1 MTVPS
6 ASSASSASE
15 PFGAQDVQPAPYAA
29 AARIKRTTVRD
40 IQAYKTRG
48 ERFATLTS
56 YDRLSAAVFD
66 EAGIPL
72 LLVGDSAGN
81 NVLAYDDT
89 LPVTVDELIPLC
101 RAVVRGAPHAMV
113 VADLPFGSYQ
123 SSPEQALAT
132 AVRFVKE
139 TGVQAIKLEGGV
151 GLAPAV
157 HLIVS
162 AGIPVIAHIGFT
174 PQSLHAFGG
183 YRVQGRGADGHQL
196 VRDAAAL
203 AEAGAFAIVLE
214 MVPATVAAQVTKEI
228 AIPTIGIGAGVD
240 CDGQILVW
248 QDMAGLSPKPTP
260 KLVKA
265 YADLRGALR
274 EAAQAYAAEVRDGAF
289 PGPENTYE

>member
-1 MTVPS
+1 MTQS
-6 ASSASSASE
+6 ASTGSA
-15 PFGAQDVQPAPYAA
+15 QPAPYGA

-56 YDRLSAAVFD
+56 YDRQSAAVFD

-89 LPVTVDELIPLC
+89 LPVTVEELLPLC

-123 SSPEQALAT
+123 SSPAQALAT

-139 TGVQAIKLEGGV
+139 TGVQAVKLEGGAA
-151 GLAPAV
+151 LAPAV
-157 HLIVS
+157 HAIVA
-162 AGIPVIAHIGFT
+162 AGVPVIAHIGFT

-183 YRVQGRGADGHQL
+183 YRVQGRGADGDQL
-196 VRDAAAL
+196 VLDAAAL
-203 AEAGAFAIVLE
+203 ADAGAFAIVLE
-214 MVPATVAAQVTKEI
+214 MVPSAVAAQVTKEL
-228 AIPTIGIGAGVD
+228 AIPTIGIGAGAE

-248 QDMAGLSPKPTP
+248 QDMAGLSPQPTP

-265 YADLRGALR
+265 YADLRGTLR
-274 EAAQAYAAEVRDGAF
+274 AAAAAYAAEVRDGVF
-289 PGPENTYE
+289 PGPENTYD

>member
-1 MTVPS
+1 MTES
-6 ASSASSASE
+6 A
-15 PFGAQDVQPAPYAA
+15 AQPAPEKDSQQAPYAA
-29 AARIKRTTVRD
+29 APRIKRTTVRD
-40 IQAYKTRG
+40 IQAYKARG

-56 YDRLSAAVFD
+56 YDRQTAAVFD

-81 NVLAYDDT
+81 NVFAYDDT
-89 LPVTVDELIPLC
+89 LPVTVEELLPLC
-101 RAVVRGAPHAMV
+101 RAVVRGAPHALV

-123 SSPEQALAT
+123 ASPEQALAT

-139 TGVQAIKLEGGV
+139 SGVQAVKLEGGAA
-151 GLAPAV
+151 LAPAV

-162 AGIPVIAHIGFT
+162 AGIPVIGHLGFT

-183 YRVQGRGADGHQL
+183 YRVQGRGEDGDQL

-214 MVPATVAAQVTKEI
+214 MVPGPVAAQVTKEVPV
-228 AIPTIGIGAGVD
+228 PTIGIGAGVE

-248 QDMAGLSPKPTP
+248 QDMAGLSPKPMP
-260 KLVKA
+260 RLGKA
-265 YADLRGALR
+265 YADLRATLR
-274 EAAQAYAAEVRDGAF
+274 AAAQSYAEEVRSGTF

>member
-1 MTVPS
+1 MPDLT
-6 ASSASSASE
+6 
-15 PFGAQDVQPAPYAA
+15 QPAPYAA
-29 AARIKRTTVRD
+29 AGRIKRITVRD

-56 YDRLSAAVFD
+56 YDRQSAAVFD

-89 LPVTVDELIPLC
+89 LPVTVEELLPLC
-101 RAVVRGAPHAMV
+101 RAVVRGARHAMV

-123 SSPEQALAT
+123 VSAEQALTT
-132 AVRFVKE
+132 AIRFVKE
-139 TGVQAIKLEGGV
+139 TGVQAVKLEGGAA
-151 GLAPAV
+151 LAPSIHAIV
-157 HLIVS
+157 AAGVPVVAHL
-162 AGIPVIAHIGFT
+162 GFT

-183 YRVQGRGADGHQL
+183 YRVQGRGEDGAAI
-196 VRDAAAL
+196 VRDAKVL
-203 AEAGAFAIVLE
+203 AEAGAFAVVLE
-214 MVPATVAAQVTKEI
+214 MVPGPVAARVTKEI
-228 AIPTIGIGAGVD
+228 GVPTIGIGAGPD

-248 QDMAGLSPKPTP
+248 QDMAGLSPQPTP

-274 EAAQAYAAEVRDGAF
+274 DAATAYAAEVRDGAF
-289 PGPENTYE
+289 PSADHTYD